1 MWTGVL
7 LTYCFLAPTGD
18 IECHSE
24 APIALVDP
32 PAVYRTETECQIWML
47 RSAVASAF
55 KGMMPVVSLRATCQ
69 QESV

>member
-32 PAVYRTETECQIWML
+32 PAVYRTETGCRIAML
-47 RSAVASAF
+47 RSAVASAHI
-55 KGMMPVVSLRATCQ
+55 GQMPVVSFQATCQ